1 MKILMLLN
9 ALLSFIYSPVYEDD
23 DYEIK
28 IEEVED
34 IKNDIV
40 KVKNNVCEFYFNQ
53 NYLFSINNS
62 SYDYLEI
69 DKNLYIGYIEN
80 DYLVLKIYDDSAK
93 LLKTIIIN
101 DKSFN
106 NTRIKLIKVN
116 DKIYLFSTIINNE

>member
-34 IKNDIV
+34 IRNDIV

-62 SYDYLEI
+62 SYLLLNNH
-69 DKNLYIGYIEN
+69 KNYY
-80 DYLVLKIYDDSAK
+80 
-93 LLKTIIIN
+93 
-101 DKSFN
+101 
-106 NTRIKLIKVN
+106 
-116 DKIYLFSTIINNE
+116 